1 MEILTGRERRRR
13 WSTEDKLRI
22 LSEASAPG
30 VSAAEVARRHD
41 LCPQQIYRWRRE
53 FRASELA
60 PAEVSF
66 LPVELAVS
74 EADRPKRKRR
84 SGSRSQAEI
93 VLASGRL
100 LRVDSEIETEAL
112 RRLVRVLEE
121 A

>member
-1 MEILTGRERRRR
+1 MEILTGQERRRR
-13 WSTEDKLRI
+13 WSAEDKLRI

-41 LCPQQIYRWRRE
+41 LCPQQVYRWRRV
-53 FRASELA
+53 FQSPDALPSDLT
-60 PAEVSF
+60 F
-66 LPVELAVS
+66 LPVELAEL
-74 EADRPKRKRR
+74 EADRPRRKGR
-84 SGSRSQAEI
+84 SRSRAEI

-112 RRLVRVLEE
+112 RRLVQVLEE

>member
-13 WSTEDKLRI
+13 WSADDKLRI
-22 LSEASAPG
+22 LSEASVPG

-41 LCPQQIYRWRRE
+41 LCPQQVYRWRRE
-53 FRASELA
+53 FRASDASPSELT
-60 PAEVSF
+60 F

-74 EADRPKRKRR
+74 AADRPKRKRW

-100 LRVDSEIETEAL
+100 LRVDAAIETEAL